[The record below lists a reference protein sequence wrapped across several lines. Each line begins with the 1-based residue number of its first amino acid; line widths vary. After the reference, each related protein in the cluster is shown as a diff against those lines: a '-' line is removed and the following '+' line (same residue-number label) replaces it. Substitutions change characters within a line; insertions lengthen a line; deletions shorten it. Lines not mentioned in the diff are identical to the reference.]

1 MIRSIALAV
10 ALGAT
15 LAAHAQYRPTPPSSV
30 LLHEL
35 RKLQDVSSAL
45 YVAAHPDDENTRLIA
60 HLANAELAETAYLSL
75 TRGDGGQ
82 NLIGTDIREGL
93 GVIRTQELIA
103 ARRIDGGQQFFTRA
117 NDFGYSKH
125 PDETLTFWDRDS
137 ILNDMVW
144 IIRKWQPDVII
155 TRFDPASAGRTHG
168 HHTTSAMLAV
178 EAFDLAA
185 DATKFPEQL
194 RHGVTPWQAKRL
206 LFNTSWWFYGSREA
220 FDAADKSDLFSVDA
234 GAYYPLLG
242 LSNGEIAA
250 KSRSSHASQGFGS
263 SATRGSSV
271 EYLKFLKGEDAA
283 DHGDLF
289 AGIDDT
295 WSRIEGGTSVKQVLA
310 KAERDFDPARPALSI
325 PALLQALEAMRKLPS
340 NRYTRTKIPAL
351 EQLIADCAGLYFEA
365 THADSV
371 ITLGSDL
378 TVDYELV
385 AREEG
390 VPIRVRSVG
399 IERNTDTKLDKTLKA
414 NEALEGE
421 LEARRVMSYHSTPYW
436 LRGKSSLGMYS
447 VPVFKQRGLPD
458 NPPSVEVNA
467 KLDVAGTPI
476 TLTSPLLYRRTYP
489 DKGEIYRPVLSLPW
503 ASARFT
509 EQVYLW
515 VDDTPREVTI
525 EVEAL
530 TAADTLTLE
539 LELPEGWTSTPR
551 RRVVQLERVGT
562 RKKVSFM
569 VAPGTAAEGE
579 LDIIRVDE
587 GAGSD
592 MPAVKVLRY
601 PHIPYQVL
609 PTGGEARAV
618 RLDLKRSGERVGYIM
633 GAGDLVPE
641 ALRAVGYE
649 VDLLTEHDLAA
660 RDLSGY
666 DAIVVGI
673 RAYNTQE
680 WLKRLNDKLLAYAK
694 TGGTVVVQYNTSRR
708 LDMAEYAPFPLQL
721 SRKRVTVEEAP
732 VTFLDAEATVLNSP
746 NKLGPADFDGWVQER
761 GLYFPE
767 TWDDAYTPILVSND
781 PGEEPL
787 EGSLLVAKHGEGHY
801 VYTGL
806 SFFRELPAGVPGAY
820 RLFVNLLEL

>member
-103 ARRIDGGQQFFTRA
+103 ARRIDGGRQFFTRA

-155 TRFDPASAGRTHG
+155 TRFDPESAGRTHG

-185 DATKFPEQL
+185 DRTKYPEHFE
-194 RHGVTPWQAKRL
+194 HGVEPWQAKRL

-220 FDAADKSDLFSVDA
+220 FAKADKSDLFSVDA

-263 SATRGSSV
+263 SATRGASP
-271 EYLKFLKGEDAA
+271 EYMKFLKGEDHP
-283 DHGDLF
+283 DHSDVF
-289 AGIDDT
+289 AGIDDS

-310 KAERDFDPARPALSI
+310 KAERNFDPQNPAASI
-325 PALLQALEAMRKLPS
+325 PTLVEALRAMRKLPS
-340 NRYTRTKIPAL
+340 NRYTKTKIPAL
-351 EQLIADCAGLYFEA
+351 EQLIADCAGVYFEA
-365 THADSV
+365 TNADSV
-371 ITLGSDL
+371 ITLADDL
-378 TVDYELV
+378 TVAYELV
-385 AREEG
+385 AREDG
-390 VPIRVRSVG
+390 VPIQVKSVG
-399 IERNTDTKLDKTLKA
+399 IERNTETKLDKVLSP

-421 LEARRVMSYHSTPYW
+421 FEARRVMSYHSTPYW
-436 LRGKSSLGMYS
+436 LRGEASLGMYS
-447 VPVFKQRGLPD
+447 VPAFEQRGLPD
-458 NPPSVEVNA
+458 NPPSVEVTA
-467 KLDVAGTPI
+467 KLNIAGADL

-489 DKGEIYRPVLSLPW
+489 DKGEVYRPVLSLPW

-515 VDDTPREVTI
+515 VDDTPRDVTI

-530 TAADTLTLE
+530 TKSDTLTLE
-539 LELPEGWTSTPR
+539 LELPEGWTSSPKR
-551 RRVVQLERVGT
+551 QEVGLESVGT
-562 RKKVSFM
+562 RKKVSFS
-569 VAPGTAAEGE
+569 VTPGAAPEGE
-579 LDIIRVDE
+579 LDILHAAG
-587 GAGSD
+587 GAASD
-592 MPAVKVLRY
+592 MPGIKVLRY
-601 PHIPYQVL
+601 PHIPYQAL

-618 RLDLKRSGERVGYIM
+618 RLDLKRSGQRVGYVM

-641 ALRAVGYE
+641 ALRTIGYE
-649 VDLLTEHDLAA
+649 VEMLDESALATQ
-660 RDLSGY
+660 DLSRYG
-666 DAIVVGI
+666 AIVVGI
-673 RAYNTQE
+673 RAYNTQD
-680 WLKRLNDKLLAYAK
+680 WLPRVNDRLLAYAK

-708 LDMAEYAPFPLQL
+708 LDMAEYAPYPLKL

-732 VTFLDAEATVLNSP
+732 ITFIDPDAEVLNRP
-746 NKLGPADFDGWVQER
+746 NKLTAADFDGWVQER

-767 TWDDAYTPILVSND
+767 EWDEAYSPILESND

-787 EGSLLVAKHGEGHY
+787 RGGLLVAEYGEGRY